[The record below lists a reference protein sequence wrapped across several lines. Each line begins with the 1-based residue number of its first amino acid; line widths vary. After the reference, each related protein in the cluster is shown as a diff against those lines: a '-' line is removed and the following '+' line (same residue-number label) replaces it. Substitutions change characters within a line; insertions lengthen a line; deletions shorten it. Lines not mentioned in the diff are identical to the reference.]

1 MAKKAEIEQTEIEAP
16 YELPE
21 GWSWCRLGDVCEK
34 IKRGK
39 SPKYTDKS
47 KILVFAQKC
56 NQPDGTMSLE
66 KALFLNEELLSK
78 YKDDDFVK
86 DGDILINSTGTGT
99 IGRVGY
105 FDKALLPEG
114 MKLVPDT
121 HVTTVRACADNA
133 SKFFY
138 YFIKQ
143 KESYLELK
151 GVGTTNMKELH
162 ADVLENLSFPL
173 PPTLAEQQRIVNRI
187 EAMFAKLD
195 QAQEKAQ
202 AVLDSFEIRKAAILH
217 KAFTGELTANW
228 RKENGVP
235 DDSWEEK
242 TIGELYVIN
251 PKIKADDDIAAS
263 FIPMEKIEANA
274 VNRFSFEL
282 KPWGSIKK
290 NHTQFQ
296 DGDVCFAK
304 ISPCFENGKAF
315 IAEGL
320 ENGIGAGTT
329 ELIILRNADIDTHFT
344 FYLVTDLSFVR
355 GGCATYS
362 GTVGQQRINM
372 DYVRNYKVSLP
383 SLPEQQEIVLILDT
397 VLEKESRAKE
407 AAQTVL
413 DQIVLLKK
421 SILAR
426 AFRGEL

>member
-1 MAKKAEIEQTEIEAP
+1 MAKKEIRHSELVSESQNIDTP

-21 GWSWCRLGDVCEK
+21 GWKWCRLGEVADWGSGGTPSRKNPEYYNGSIPWIKTGELNESYIFDSEEK
-34 IKRGK
+34 ISEEAINHSSAKLFPKETVVLAMYGATIGK
-39 SPKYTDKS
+39 TAIFGIDASTNQACACAICHKDLDNHYLFNFLKS
-47 KILVFAQKC
+47 K
-56 NQPDGTMSLE
+56 
-66 KALFLNEELLSK
+66 
-78 YKDDDFVK
+78 KD
-86 DGDILINSTGTGT
+86 
-99 IGRVGY
+99 
-105 FDKALLPEG
+105 
-114 MKLVPDT
+114 
-121 HVTTVRACADNA
+121 
-133 SKFFY
+133 
-138 YFIKQ
+138 YFI
-143 KESYLELK
+143 YNAK
-151 GVGTTNMKELH
+151 GGAQPNISQEIIKNT
-162 ADVLENLSFPL
+162 FIPL

-187 EAMFAKLD
+187 ESMFAKLD
-195 QAQEKAQ
+195 EAKEKAQ
-202 AVLDSFEIRKAAILH
+202 SVVDSFETRKAAILH

-228 RKENGVP
+228 RKANGVA
-235 DDSWEEK
+235 DESWEEK
-242 TIGELYVIN
+242 TIGELYAIN
-251 PKIKADDDIAAS
+251 PKTKADDDIAAS

-274 VNRFSFEL
+274 VNRFSFEV
-282 KPWGSIKK
+282 KAWGSIKK

-329 ELIILRNADIDTHFT
+329 ELIILRNADVDTHFT

-383 SLPEQQEIVLILDT
+383 SLPEQQEIVRILDT
-397 VLEKESRAKE
+397 VLEKEHTAKE
-407 AAQTVL
+407 AAEQVL
-413 DQIVLLKK
+413 EQIDLLKK

>member
-1 MAKKAEIEQTEIEAP
+1 MTQKEIEQTKIEAP

-21 GWSWCRLGDVCEK
+21 GWKWIPLLESFENKTSSNKKLPTKDYSDAGKYAIIDQGQEFIGGYSDKTDFVFDGELPIIIFGDHTKC
-34 IKRGK
+34 IKYIDFPFIQGA
-39 SPKYTDKS
+39 DGV
-47 KILVFAQKC
+47 KILKPISIV
-56 NQPDGTMSLE
+56 D
-66 KALFLNEELLSK
+66 SK
-78 YKDDDFVK
+78 Y
-86 DGDILINSTGTGT
+86 
-99 IGRVGY
+99 
-105 FDKALLPEG
+105 
-114 MKLVPDT
+114 
-121 HVTTVRACADNA
+121 
-133 SKFFY
+133 FY
-138 YFIKQ
+138 YALQNIHFPDLGYRRHFPIFKDYQ
-143 KESYLELK
+143 
-151 GVGTTNMKELH
+151 
-162 ADVLENLSFPL
+162 FPL

-187 EAMFAKLD
+187 ETMFAKLD
-195 QAQEKAQ
+195 EAKDKAQ
-202 AVLDSFEIRKAAILH
+202 SVVDSFETRKAAILH

-228 RKENGVP
+228 RKKNGVP

-274 VNRFSFEL
+274 VNRFSFEV

-329 ELIILRNADIDTHFT
+329 ELIILRNADVDTHFT
-344 FYLVTDLSFVR
+344 FYLVTDLSFVH

-397 VLEKESRAKE
+397 VLEKESHAKE

-413 DQIVLLKK
+413 DQIALLKK